1 MPPFRNRLSLAYLVC
16 LLFALLAPGI
26 AWAACLGAV
35 AQNPWPALTSPALAE
50 PLAKPQL
57 AGLMPA
63 LIPAQAKPG
72 PTQAKSG
79 DVRLTF
85 VGHATFLIQTPG
97 GATAATDYNDYLRPA
112 VVPDIATMNYAH
124 GTHFTESPDPGI
136 KHVLRGWPYMGKPA
150 RHNLSYKDMRVRN
163 VPTNIRRW
171 GGGETEYDGNSIF
184 IFEAADICIVHL
196 GHLHHTLTPGHL
208 ADIGQADVVLVPVDG
223 GYTLNQVQMRDV
235 ILQLKPPLV
244 VPMHYFSDSTLE
256 RFLSLLRESHEIT
269 LSQESSLSLRRETLP
284 KKPTVMVLP
293 GPH

>member
-1 MPPFRNRLSLAYLVC
+1 MTPYRNRLSLVFSLVF
-16 LLFALLAPGI
+16 LIGVWIPGA

-35 AQNPWPALTSPALAE
+35 AQNPLYWPALPPAQE
-50 PLAKPQL
+50 KAKTQL
-57 AGLMPA
+57 AGLS
-63 LIPAQAKPG
+63 LAQAQPAPRG
-72 PTQAKSG
+72 G
-79 DVRLTF
+79 EVLLRF
-85 VGHATFLIQTPG
+85 VGHATFWIQTPG
-97 GATAATDYNDYLRPA
+97 GATAATDYNDYLRPPA
-112 VVPDIATMNYAH
+112 VPDIATMNHAH
-124 GTHFTESPDPGI
+124 STHFTDAPDPAI

-171 GGGETEYDGNSIF
+171 GANDTEYDGNSIF

-208 ADIGQADVVLVPVDG
+208 ADIGQSDVVLVPVDG

-235 ILQLKPPLV
+235 ILQLKPSLV
-244 VPMHYFSDSTLE
+244 VPMHYFSESTLE

-269 LSQESSLSLRRETLP
+269 LSQESSIMLRRETLP
-284 KKPTVMVLP
+284 KKPTVVVLP